1 MKLSKICIA
10 ISLALSLQVHADDYS
25 LQNAQEA
32 DTSRWNCTDC
42 SSDGTW
48 SGEVGVGVGY
58 LDNDGS
64 TRFYNWNP
72 PLHGTTS
79 DNKRLNGS
87 LNADIERYEDNG
99 FYNRFL
105 IDDLGLQRF
114 LLQWEIGEFDGF
126 RLSASY
132 GETPYY
138 WNRSSLSAYDGSA
151 GTLTN
156 GDLTK
161 YEHEVTR
168 ETFKFELKYTPK
180 TPWQPY
186 ASMKHE
192 RKEGTTSLYS
202 ATIPSY
208 GSGPGFIPKAVDHE
222 TLNTQ
227 VGLSYVEDLWLVD
240 VAYRGSFFRNDMSA
254 LYYGDITNPYAN
266 QLSYEPDND
275 FHQFAVSG
283 NYRLNQQT
291 FNGRILWSQATSE
304 GGLLPFS
311 LSPSNSDTFRG
322 ETNTWQISADYHNK
336 LSRETALKVSADYSD
351 KDDESD
357 RHDVVGAT
365 RDSYDRTKTKLEAAV
380 THRLNRDIRLNAG
393 YDYTHDKREY
403 ADRKSIDEQS
413 VYLGARYRPEAP
425 WQLGGKLSY
434 LFRDGSSWRNSSS
447 DSPNLRQYYLAD
459 KDRIEFR
466 GDGSYDLSADVQL
479 LAEFWYGNDDY
490 DKPDIGMSEGE
501 DYGYDLSVNF
511 NLAEDLNGH
520 VFYNQQIIRSE
531 QQHANS
537 DVVGWNRYK
546 TKLKDDVTTVGFGVS
561 KDGLLEDKLTLSLDY
576 SYSQADSESS
586 TTSSGYQYPDNEYKS
601 SRLEGVADYEI
612 SDNQSVQF
620 NIRYE
625 DYSEEDYLYNN
636 EVSNM
641 GDVLQDYNGI
651 YGGVYWK
658 YRF

>member
-1 MKLSKICIA
+1 MKLSKISIA
-10 ISLALSLQVHADDYS
+10 VSLALSLQVQADDYS
-25 LQNAQEA
+25 LQRAQEV
-32 DTSRWNCTDC
+32 DTSRWSCGEC
-42 SSDGTW
+42 SSDGLW
-48 SGEVGVGVGY
+48 GGEVSVGVGY

-72 PLHGTTS
+72 PIHGTAS
-79 DNKRLNGS
+79 DNKHLNPS
-87 LNADIERYEDNG
+87 LNADLERYEDEG
-99 FYNRFL
+99 FYNRLL
-105 IDDLGLQRF
+105 IQDLGLQRF
-114 LLQWEIGEFDGF
+114 LMQWEIGEFDGF
-126 RLSASY
+126 RLLTSY
-132 GETPYY
+132 SETPYY
-138 WNRSSLSAYDGSA
+138 WNRSSLTAYQGSDGV
-151 GTLTN
+151 LTS

-161 YEHEVTR
+161 YEHEVKR
-168 ETFKFELKYTPK
+168 DTFKFELKYTPK

-202 ATIPSY
+202 STIPGY
-208 GSGPGFIPKAVDHE
+208 GNGPGFIPKTVDHE

-227 VGLSYVEDLWLVD
+227 VGVSYVEELWLVD

-254 LYYGDITNPYAN
+254 LYYGDVSDPYAN

-283 NYRLNQQT
+283 NYRMNQHT
-291 FNGRILWSQATSE
+291 FNGRILWSQATSD

-311 LSPSNSDTFRG
+311 LSPSNSDTFHG

-336 LSRETALKVSADYSD
+336 ISRKTAFKVSADYSD
-351 KDDESD
+351 KDDKSD

-365 RDSYDRTKTKLEAAV
+365 RESYDRSKTKLEATV
-380 THRLNRDIRLNAG
+380 THNLNRDVKVNAG
-393 YDYTHDKREY
+393 YDYTHDERDY
-403 ADRKSIDEQS
+403 ADRKRTDEQS
-413 VYLGARYRPEAP
+413 FYVGARYRPEAL
-425 WQLGGKLSY
+425 WQVGGKLSY
-434 LFRDGSSWRNSSS
+434 SFRDGSSWQYSSS

-459 KDRIEFR
+459 KDRIELR
-466 GDGSYDLSADVQL
+466 GDGSYDITESVQL
-479 LAEFWYGNDDY
+479 IGEIWYGNDDY
-490 DKPDIGMSEGE
+490 AKPDIGLSEGE

-511 NLAEDLNGH
+511 NLAEGLNGH
-520 VFYNQQIIRSE
+520 VFYNQQMIRSE
-531 QQHANS
+531 QQQANS
-537 DVVGWNRYK
+537 DVVGWDRYK

-561 KDGLLEDKLTLSLDY
+561 KDGLLEDKLSLSLDY
-576 SYSQADSESS
+576 SYSQADSKTSS
-586 TTSSGYQYPDNEYKS
+586 TSSGYQYPDNEYKS
-601 SRLEGVADYEI
+601 SRLEAVADYEI
-612 SDNQSVQF
+612 SDNQNVQL

-625 DYSEEDYLYNN
+625 DYSEEDYLFNN